1 VSVDVRPFPRAE
13 WSAIPAQGATG
24 VESRALL
31 HQDGVFV
38 AQLRFAEH
46 ATIHE
51 HPSPNEIVALC
62 LEGEGFT
69 SVGPDTASIR
79 AGEQAHWPPNVPH
92 RLWTEA
98 STMLTLMIERPAA
111 E

>member
-1 VSVDVRPFPRAE
+1 MSVDVRPFPRAE
-13 WSAIPAQGATG
+13 WSPAPSQGATG

-31 HQDGVFV
+31 HEDGLFV
-38 AQLRFAEH
+38 AQLRFTDH

-51 HPSPNEIVALC
+51 HPSPNEIVAVC

-69 SVGPDTASIR
+69 SVGGETAPIQ

-92 RLWTEA
+92 RLWTEG
-98 STMLTLMIERPAA
+98 SPMLTLMIERPPAP
-111 E
+111 

>member
-1 VSVDVRPFPRAE
+1 VP
-13 WSAIPAQGATG
+13 SAKG

-31 HQDGVFV
+31 REENLFV
-38 AQLRFAEH
+38 AQLRFTEH

-51 HPSPNEIVALC
+51 HPSPNKIVAVC

-69 SVGPDTASIR
+69 SVGGETAPIR
-79 AGEQAHWPPNVPH
+79 AGEQAVWPPNLPH
-92 RLWTEA
+92 RLWTEG
-98 STMLTLMIERPAA
+98 STMQALMIERPT

>member
-13 WSAIPAQGATG
+13 WSAIPAEGATG

-31 HQDGVFV
+31 HEDGLFV
-38 AQLRFAEH
+38 AQLRLAEH

-51 HPSPNEIVALC
+51 HPSPNAIVALC
-62 LEGEGFT
+62 LDGEGFT
-69 SVGPDTASIR
+69 SVGADAAPIR
-79 AGEQAHWPPNVPH
+79 AGEQARWPPNVPH
-92 RLWTEA
+92 RLWTEG
-98 STMLTLMIERPAA
+98 STMLALMIERPAA